1 MTKRKTLFIGCIFFM
16 VTLFLTSPAAAFP
29 DTKNHWARNTIDW
42 AERINIV
49 KGYEDGSFKPDNHVS
64 EAEFLTMLIRAYA
77 GSPATIQR
85 GGHWADQFYNIASI
99 YNFPVSG
106 YNSSQARD
114 TLIDRTKVAE
124 IITGIRGYNYTGRDA
139 VLYLLIVGIAQGKD
153 PHNITVRGFDGDA
166 YLTRAEAVQFIK
178 NAMEAGIMNIQ
189 VRPKEPSRP
198 LPHYGDNE
206 RVIPNPGN
214 IHVKPTPPRDNV
226 TRTPVGGTPATSLQ
240 NTVSRTVD
248 NFGSKI
254 DTTTRV
260 SRDVVNRVKSYPFV
274 GERGNTTRQGNIA
287 MGDYIQRQA
296 SINQSNYILE
306 NAGGHIEKML
316 GTSDWVFTPVPEA
329 FYRSPV
335 LAHIYGD
342 DSLRGI
348 LRVRF
353 SNANNL
359 FNLKPNVWY
368 EGDVETGWFRGA
380 YLTNNPEDRKVRL
393 ELKVIMP
400 LGEWREVK

>member
-1 MTKRKTLFIGCIFFM
+1 MSSKYFQRIALAVLIA
-16 VTLFLTSPAAAFP
+16 FLVAASAAAFP
-29 DTKNHWARNTIDW
+29 DTKNHWARNTIEW
-42 AERINIV
+42 AEKRNMV
-49 KGYEDGSFKPDNHVS
+49 KGYEDGSFKPNNHVS

-106 YNSSQARD
+106 YNSVVARD
-114 TLIDRTKVAE
+114 SLIDRTKVAE

-214 IHVKPTPPRDNV
+214 IHVKPTPPRDNI
-226 TRTPVGGTPATSLQ
+226 TRTPVGGTPATSPQ

-248 NFGSKI
+248 NFGGKI

-260 SRDVVNRVKSYPFV
+260 GQDVVNRVKSHPIP
-274 GERGNTTRQGNIA
+274 GGRGDFTRRGTLA

-306 NAGGHIEKML
+306 NAGRHVEKML

-329 FYRSPV
+329 FYQNS
-335 LAHIYGD
+335 LWMHKYGV
-342 DSLRGI
+342 DSLRGV

-353 SNANNL
+353 SNSNNL
-359 FNLKPNVWY
+359 FNLKPNIWY

-380 YLTNNPEDRKVRL
+380 YLTNNPEDRVVRL
-393 ELKVIMP
+393 ELRIIIP